1 MCMYNSCIR
10 PWVGKLSEPCTLQQQ
25 VGHACVGGG
34 QSCPP
39 IPVSVS
45 ERIQRARRYPGERR
59 SLYILDVLLQGLAIN
74 RGEHVAS
81 YLDPCRGV
89 VALIQAIQPDIVLPD
104 RSVALVKTKY
114 KF

>member
-1 MCMYNSCIR
+1 MRNNYADIFGSSHQYN
-10 PWVGKLSEPCTLQQQ
+10 
-25 VGHACVGGG
+25 
-34 QSCPP
+34 
-39 IPVSVS
+39 
-45 ERIQRARRYPGERR
+45 
-59 SLYILDVLLQGLAIN
+59 
-74 RGEHVAS
+74 EHVAS